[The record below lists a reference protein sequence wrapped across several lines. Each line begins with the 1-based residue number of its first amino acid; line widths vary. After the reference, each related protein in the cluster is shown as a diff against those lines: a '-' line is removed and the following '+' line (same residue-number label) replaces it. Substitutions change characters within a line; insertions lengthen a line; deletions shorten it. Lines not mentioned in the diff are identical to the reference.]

1 MLSAFKNRDYTLLFA
16 GQSISHLGDQFNL
29 IALPWLVLTLTH
41 DPLQLGAVLAVVG
54 IPRAL
59 LMLVGGAFADR
70 CSPRLIMLASDVLR
84 FVSTAALAVAVL
96 TGTVQLWMVYALALA
111 FGIVSGFF
119 MPAAQSAV
127 PRILP
132 TDQLERGNAAIM
144 GANQL
149 ASFLGPVAAG
159 LLIAAFGAGSAV
171 GAAKT
176 ASLTGI
182 GIALA
187 VDALSFLVS
196 AVCLVSM
203 RRIPAANSESDN
215 HPLAEVAE
223 GLRYAFG
230 KPHLRF
236 MFVAIACANFFIMGP
251 MLVGL
256 PVIANSR
263 LAEGAAAF
271 GIIMAAS
278 GIGSLVGML
287 GAGSLRR
294 PGDRVFPWLA
304 AALFVGFSI
313 SVASLAFVT
322 QTWVVAL
329 LMFATGMGDGY
340 IAVIAIT
347 ALQRMTETPFLGRVM
362 SLITL
367 AMVGL
372 APVSQLLSGA
382 IIRVSPTALFC
393 GAGVGFLLTAAWILT
408 KRNVWTFGDGE
419 VGGTTAH
426 AGAEWEAAAPTFMET
441 ADI

>member
-1 MLSAFKNRDYTLLFA
+1 MLSAFRNRDYALLFA
-16 GQSISHLGDQFNL
+16 GQSISHLGDQFHL
-29 IALPWLVLTLTH
+29 IALPWLVLSLTH

-59 LMLVGGAFADR
+59 LMLVGGVFADR
-70 CSPRLIMLASDVLR
+70 FSPRLIMLASDALR
-84 FVSTAALAVAVL
+84 FVSTTAMAVAVL
-96 TGTVQLWMVYALALA
+96 TGSVQIWMVYALALA

-119 MPAAQSAV
+119 MPAAQSTV

-132 TDQLERGNAAIM
+132 PDQLERGNAAIM

-149 ASFLGPVAAG
+149 AAFLGPVAAG
-159 LLIAAFGAGSAV
+159 LLIAAFGTGAAV

-196 AVCLVSM
+196 AVCLASM
-203 RRIPAANSESDN
+203 RRIPAANSRSDDN
-215 HPLAEVAE
+215 PLAEVVE

-230 KPHLRF
+230 NPSVRV

-256 PVIANSR
+256 PVIASSR
-263 LAEGAAAF
+263 LAQGAAAF
-271 GIIMAAS
+271 GIIMSAS
-278 GIGSLVGML
+278 GIGSVIGML

-294 PGDRVFPWLA
+294 PSDRVFPWLA
-304 AALFVGFSI
+304 ATLFVGFGI

-322 QTWVVAL
+322 QTWILGL
-329 LMFATGMGDGY
+329 LMLATGMGNGY
-340 IAVIAIT
+340 IAVIVIT
-347 ALQRMTETPFLGRVM
+347 ALQRMTETAFLGRVM

-382 IIRVSPTALFC
+382 IIRVSPTVLFC
-393 GAGVGFLLTAAWILT
+393 GAGLGFLLTAAWSLRT
-408 KRNVWTFGDGE
+408 REAWTLSDGS
-419 VGGTTAH
+419 
-426 AGAEWEAAAPTFMET
+426 AGA
-441 ADI
+441 